1 MSRQIRACLE
11 IAHVNLLSPNS
22 LPKFIL
28 LSPTPQAIAFFHDG
42 KYTSFMSGLSL
53 VGCARCIAMVIV
65 WVELAKGDREYC
77 AAIVALNSL
86 ITIFLY
92 SPYALLFLV
101 TLPEA
106 MLGTSGTSTVDVT
119 MADIAISVGIYLG
132 IPLVAGV
139 LCWYVLCVLQIDIC
153 VWLSLSLVA

>member
-1 MSRQIRACLE
+1 
-11 IAHVNLLSPNS
+11 V
-22 LPKFIL
+22 
-28 LSPTPQAIAFFHDG
+28 QAIAFFNDG

-77 AAIVALNSL
+77 AAIVALNSV

-101 TLPEA
+101 TMPQA
-106 MLGTSGTSTVDVT
+106 MLGTTGTNTLDVT
-119 MADIAISVGIYLG
+119 MGQIAISVGIYLG
-132 IPLVAGV
+132 VPLAAGV
-139 LCWYVLCVLQIDIC
+139 LCWYVVSFPPRS
-153 VWLSLSLVA
+153 SLSLRVRVPKSSSFIPCSFPFLFILALLLLLRLLLLLLRVH